1 MDNKTRGAASLG
13 AAAAVAI
20 GILSPHGAGTSEWI
34 DWRNVTAIMVGI
46 MVYYG
51 VKDLKS

>member
-13 AAAAVAI
+13 AAAGVAI
-20 GILSPHGAGTSEWI
+20 GSLSPHGAISEW
-34 DWRNVTAIMVGI
+34 WTLVAAFMVGI